1 MNLRNTWSRESKLY
15 GEGKVASRSFV
26 IKWVTTLCNS
36 SLPNPTEYPSSS
48 AKMMFLKVNPSEKW
62 RSRGS
67 IPQVFPYIRYGVH
80 WMWNWISWHGHQLDE
95 KVSRPKKVWCRQLG
109 VGPEARYGTGRGW
122 THGQRNSTW
131 PPATWATFHMWTSS
145 VSLHLLPHSL
155 WKILWFYLYSLNP
168 QILVECV
175 YIFVFKGSNIWQG
188 L

>member
-15 GEGKVASRSFV
+15 REGKGASRSFV
-26 IKWVTTLCNS
+26 IKWVTTLGNW

-67 IPQVFPYIRYGVH
+67 IPQVFPDIRYGVH

-95 KVSRPKKVWCRQLG
+95 KVSRPNKVWCRQSG
-109 VGPEARYGTGRGW
+109 AGPEARHGSGGADPWSAQHMVSSCAGYISHVGI
-122 THGQRNSTW
+122 HGQ
-131 PPATWATFHMWTSS
+131 PASA
-145 VSLHLLPHSL
+145 PHSL
-155 WKILWFYLYSLNP
+155 GKILWFYLYSLSP

-175 YIFVFKGSNIWQG
+175 YIFIFKGSNIRQG